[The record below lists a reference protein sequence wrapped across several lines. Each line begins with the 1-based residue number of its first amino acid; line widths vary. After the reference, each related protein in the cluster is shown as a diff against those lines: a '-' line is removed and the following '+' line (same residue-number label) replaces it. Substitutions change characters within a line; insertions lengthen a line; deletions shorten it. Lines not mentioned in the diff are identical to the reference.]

1 MKKLSLVVIST
12 LFTVFFLVGAI
23 PSYAKKSD
31 FSSAVVNG
39 DGILAE
45 DEADK
50 IYTALCDA
58 ESKTDVTFLIA
69 VYSSEKDIPSGMET
83 VEGCGLDPYSDDV
96 VLLIVEVGQVNYY
109 ELFTYGV
116 ADTVITQSA
125 AEKILDD
132 DDIFTSIKSGDLYGG
147 ITAFIGSATSA
158 IRAYRRNLVLIILAV
173 ALAAAGASV
182 GAVVISYKKKLKS
195 PIYPLT
201 DYADLTLTER
211 SDVFLGKT
219 VTKVRISS
227 PSDGGHS
234 GKSGGGGGGSRGRR

>member
-1 MKKLSLVVIST
+1 MKKLSLVVISMLLT
-12 LFTVFFLVGAI
+12 AFFLVGAI
-23 PSYAKKSD
+23 PSYAKNTD

-39 DGILAE
+39 DGILDE

-50 IYTALCDA
+50 IYTALCEA
-58 ESKTDVTFLIA
+58 ESKTDVTFLVA
-69 VYSSEKDIPSGMET
+69 VYSSEKYIPSGMET

-96 VLLIVEVGQVNYY
+96 VLFIVEVGQVNYY

-132 DDIFTSIKSGDLYGG
+132 DIFTSIKSGDLYGG
-147 ITAFIGSATSA
+147 ITAFIGRAISA

-173 ALAAAGASV
+173 ALVAAGASV
-182 GAVVISYKKKLKS
+182 GAVIISYKKKLKS

-227 PSDGGHS
+227 QSDGGGHS
-234 GKSGGGGGGSRGRR
+234 GKSGGGSGSRGRR